1 MFGRNSLRRGI
12 VIGAALLLVSGVTA
26 SQTFVIT
33 SNFDADTPGSPPATG
48 GPDEPSG
55 VINGGVL
62 VQTDSNGISTQPL
75 EVDDGSCNQGYF
87 GGVYY
92 TLPTPVTAG
101 GLRIEATVAV
111 NQLTDGVIFDTWI
124 SFMSTSVVRLRIID
138 DGTIADQFGTVV
150 SSYAANT
157 PLRFRADI
165 DMASAAWACTIDDE
179 LNGFSDDPV
188 VSGLPFVNPPSII
201 SQIDTVYLGIFG
213 SFNACSGS
221 RVVAYDDVTIFD
233 FPPIFTDG
241 FESGKT
247 DAWTLTLP

>member
-1 MFGRNSLRRGI
+1 MFGKNSVCCGI
-12 VIGAALLLVSGVTA
+12 VVGAALLLAAGVATA
-26 SQTFVIT
+26 QTFVIS

-62 VQTDSNGISTQPL
+62 VQAVSNGISTQPL

-92 TLPTPVTAG
+92 TLPTAVTAG
-101 GLRIEATVAV
+101 GLRVEATVAI

-124 SFMSTSVVRLRIID
+124 SFMSTSVVRLRIISN
-138 DGTIADQFGTVV
+138 GTIADQFGTVV

-165 DMASAAWACTIDDE
+165 DMASMSWACTIDDE

-188 VSGLPFVNPPSII
+188 VSGLPFVNPPSVI
-201 SQIDTVYLGIFG
+201 SQIDTVFLGIFG
-213 SFNACSGS
+213 SFSACAGS
-221 RVVAYDDVTIFD
+221 RVVAYDDVTIYD
-233 FPPIFTDG
+233 FPPIFIDG
-241 FESGKT
+241 FETGDT
-247 DAWTLTLP
+247 TRWTATVP